1 MTKKTL
7 REWLEDSEEL
17 KNIGPVSN
25 SSYEFARARA
35 LALNIENGFYEND
48 ELVEAEKERRG
59 RFLRWIKAMEEE
71 REAGIPPIPSG
82 YRYAPRTGLPDVYY
96 LRTKK

>member
-7 REWLEDSEEL
+7 REWLELE
-17 KNIGPVSN
+17 NIGPVSN
-25 SSYEFARARA
+25 SSYEFAQARA

-59 RFLRWIKAMEEE
+59 RFLRWIKAMEDE
-71 REAGIPPIPSG
+71 RED
-82 YRYAPRTGLPDVYY
+82 YRCLGSQ
-96 LRTKK
+96 